1 MGSAEVLVNFD
12 ELCPLDMD
20 STSKQENNDGK
31 GALGNIQICGKEVPR
46 GYWVD
51 TQRPSFP
58 LLTFL
63 LCYSMIIYNLSIL
76 SVVQSVFK
84 RCFST

>member
-51 TQRPSFP
+51 TQWPSFP
-58 LLTFL
+58 LLTYL
-63 LCYSMIIYNLSIL
+63 LCYSMIIYNVSIL
-76 SVVQSVFK
+76 SVVQWFE